1 MLGQQRRRVEAA
13 PPATSRGVLR
23 GKKPPILPFGAPIP
37 CGPTTMA
44 VMRRV
49 KEIVVDDLTG
59 EETEAGVRVRLSLD
73 GRAVELDLSPVSHER
88 LVDLLEPWLN
98 AGQPV
103 RAAGPRSRPRN
114 PEAVEA
120 RAWARARGY
129 DVPDRGR
136 LNRSVLEA
144 YRSARA

>member
-1 MLGQQRRRVEAA
+1 M
-13 PPATSRGVLR
+13 
-23 GKKPPILPFGAPIP
+23 
-37 CGPTTMA
+37 
-44 VMRRV
+44 
-49 KEIVVDDLTG
+49 DDLTG
-59 EETEAGVRVRLSLD
+59 EETEVAVRVRLSLD
-73 GRAVELDLSPVSHER
+73 GRAVELDLSPASHDR
-88 LVDLLEPWLN
+88 LIDLLEPWLN

-103 RAAGPRSRPRN
+103 RAVQTRSRPRN